1 MAITATKT
9 TPLISFTLPGTPYSV
24 QMARFYVRTALNYHD
39 LGDYTEDI
47 EAVISELVSN
57 AVMHAG
63 ARTFGLELLRLTGDP
78 GAVAVAVTDPSPLPP
93 VKRAPATD
101 AEHGRG
107 LLVVDA
113 LSARWGWRPKDPGK
127 TVFAILAREG

>member
-1 MAITATKT
+1 MATTATKT
-9 TPLISFTLPGTPYSV
+9 TSLISFTLPGTPYSV

-39 LGDYTEDI
+39 LGDYIEDTG
-47 EAVISELVSN
+47 AVTSELVSN

-63 ARTFGLELLRLTGDP
+63 ARTFGLELLRLTDSP

-93 VKRAPATD
+93 IRRAPAAGD
-101 AEHGRG
+101 ENGRG
-107 LLVVDA
+107 LLVVEA
-113 LSARWGWRPKDPGK
+113 LSARWGWRPKDSGK